1 VLTANSGLIAGQS
14 SEKTILVVGDS
25 LSAAYGINR
34 SDGWVPLLSAKIAQK
49 KFTYQVINSS
59 ISGDTT
65 INGLNR
71 LKPLL
76 DKYNPHITIIALGAN
91 DGLRGLSLATM
102 KQNLL
107 QMIELSQAIQSD
119 ILLVGIKLPPSYGK
133 RYTEAFHDVYLKI
146 ANDKKLKIVPFIL
159 EGVGGVAELMQRDG
173 LHPTKEAQPIIMN
186 TVWQKL
192 EPML

>member
-1 VLTANSGLIAGQS
+1 MLTANSGLIAGQS